1 MSLCVCVCFAG
12 VVVLNFN
19 GMTTILAQEKKIHH
33 DVTFGKDGEPAKSV
47 HIGHSTTYASRAF
60 LGSSS
65 MIGKLVEKLLSS
77 KTGLSTIMLPGKLL
91 LLTEPQNL

>member
-1 MSLCVCVCFAG
+1 M
-12 VVVLNFN
+12 LNFN

-47 HIGHSTTYASRAF
+47 HIGHSTTYAS
-60 LGSSS
+60 SS